1 MLAAIVLSLS
11 LLLLQACGDDDD
23 NGGNGGA
30 KIKIGMLTSFSGV
43 QEARG
48 KSRRNSAQL
57 AVDEVN
63 AAGGVNGKQFELV
76 SADTKSETATALAEA
91 KKLIADGVVVIIGP
105 ANSGESLELVKNLGG
120 EGTPIIAPS
129 ATSPELTTAD
139 TGGVFWRTAISDA
152 AQGKLAG
159 EYVKNDL
166 GQDTAGVLYVDNTYG
181 SGLKDEFKKAY
192 EAAGGSVKAEVKYPR
207 LSDEELATKDFSTEV
222 TELIKDQPKLIFL
235 VTYPKDGA
243 KITTALKAA
252 LGGGY
257 APKLFGCDANKS
269 ADFFTN
275 ADPTLI
281 TGMQGTAPGLAPGD
295 ADYAAFVTA
304 YKAKNTTDPETYSE
318 NTYDATSLAIYA
330 MAKGGVTGTT
340 EEIRKGIMA
349 NLKAVSTSPGDAVKL
364 NDWANG
370 LKLIKDGKD
379 IDYKGPSGPIEW
391 DDNGDV
397 TKASYIIW
405 EVQDEGGTL
414 TAKTLKATDLE
425 L

>member
-1 MLAAIVLSLS
+1 M
-11 LLLLQACGDDDD
+11 
-23 NGGNGGA
+23 
-30 KIKIGMLTSFSGV
+30 
-43 QEARG
+43 
-48 KSRRNSAQL
+48 

-63 AAGGVNGKQFELV
+63 AAGGVGGKKLKLV
-76 SADTKSETATALAEA
+76 SADTKSDTDTALAEA

-105 ANSGESLELVKNLGG
+105 ANSGESLKLVENLGS
-120 EGTPIIAPS
+120 EGTPVIAPS
-129 ATSPELTTAD
+129 ATSPALTAAD
-139 TGGVFWRTAISDA
+139 TGNIFWRTAISDA

-159 EYVKNDL
+159 EYVYNKL
-166 GQDTAGVLYVDNTYG
+166 GKKTVGVLYVDNTYG
-181 SGLKDEFKKAY
+181 AGLNEKFKARF
-192 EAAGGSVKAEVKYPR
+192 EELAGAGSVKAEVKYPK
-207 LSDEELATKDFSTEV
+207 LTDEELATKDFSTEV
-222 TELIKDQPKLIFL
+222 TDLIADKPELLFL

-243 KITTALKAA
+243 KITAAIKAA
-252 LGGGY
+252 LTAGY
-257 APKLFGCDANKS
+257 SPELFGCDANKS
-269 ADFFTN
+269 SDFFTN
-275 ADPTLI
+275 AEPTLI
-281 TGMQGTAPGLAPGD
+281 TGMKGTAPGLADND
-295 ADYAAFVTA
+295 ADYAAFVAA

-349 NLKAVSTSPGDAVKL
+349 NLKGVSTSPGDAVKL

-397 TKASYIIW
+397 TEASYIIW
-405 EVQDEGGTL
+405 EVVDEGGTL
-414 TAKTLKATDLE
+414 TAKTLEATVLK